1 MDKNKAS
8 KRLKE
13 EEEFLMNNF
22 IGTAAS
28 SGDCTGLVPSG
39 SVDSSDEFNTYKD
52 IYPYSVPIKTNKK
65 ECDDK

>member
-1 MDKNKAS
+1 MDNNKKS
-8 KRLKE
+8 DKFKK

-52 IYPYSVPIKTNKK
+52 IYPYCVPIKTNKK
-65 ECDDK
+65 ERDEK